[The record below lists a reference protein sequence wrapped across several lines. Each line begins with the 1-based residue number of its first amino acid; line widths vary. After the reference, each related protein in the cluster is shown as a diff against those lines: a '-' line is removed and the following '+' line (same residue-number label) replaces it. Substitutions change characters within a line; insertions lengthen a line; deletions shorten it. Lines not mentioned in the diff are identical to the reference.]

1 MKALFIQKIKS
12 LLPMLLGIVALLL
25 FYIAVGC
32 PFRYFFGICC
42 PGCGMTRAAFSIIK
56 LDFAGAFHYHPLIF
70 IMPLCAIVFLIRKRL
85 PKKLY
90 NGLIT
95 VAVILFAGVYICRLI
110 TGNECVYIDFTRGF
124 IYQMVQYVIT
134 LF

>member
-1 MKALFIQKIKS
+1 MKALFIQKIKP
-12 LLPMLLGIVALLL
+12 LLPRLLGIVALLL
-25 FYIAVGC
+25 FYAAVGC
-32 PFRYFFGICC
+32 PFRYFFGVCC
-42 PGCGMTRAAFSIIK
+42 PGCGMTRATLSIFK

-70 IMPLCAIVFLIRKRL
+70 IMPLCAIVFLIRKKL
-85 PKKLY
+85 PQKLY

-95 VAVILFAGVYICRLI
+95 VAVILFAGVYIYRLL
-110 TGNECVYIDFTRGF
+110 TGNEYVYIDFTRGF

>member
-70 IMPLCAIVFLIRKRL
+70 IMPLCATVFLVRKKL
-85 PKKLY
+85 PSKLY
-90 NGLIT
+90 NGLIA

>member
-1 MKALFIQKIKS
+1 MKALFVQKIKS

-85 PKKLY
+85 PEKLY
-90 NGLIT
+90 KGLIT
-95 VAVILFAGVYICRLI
+95 ATVILFTGVYAYRLL
-110 TGNECVYIDFTRGF
+110 TGNEHIYIDFTRGF